1 MTIIIKQQT
10 LWFKKYNTR
19 LNFHFFIKYGHI
31 NKWASSLPWQQQ
43 QPKNKCLHGGW
54 LGNWNPVI
62 IGKNNDFDS
71 LECPPLFYV
80 DYSCVSDSVAEPPP
94 LWAAQAVLGPG
105 AEFGQNGSAPA
116 PNTKFCHFQLFKKF
130 IINASRPWIIFTSV
144 MDPDPYSECGSTKG
158 LNNDPIW
165 IRIQNTG

>member
-31 NKWASSLPWQQQ
+31 NKWAPSLTMASSNN
-43 QPKNKCLHGGW
+43 PKINVYMEGGW
-54 LGNWNPVI
+54 GTETPWLS
-62 IGKNNDFDS
+62 GKLTTLVVLNAHLLLDTFK
-71 LECPPLFYV
+71 

-116 PNTKFCHFQLFKKF
+116 PNTTFCHF
-130 IINASRPWIIFTSV
+130 
-144 MDPDPYSECGSTKG
+144 
-158 LNNDPIW
+158 
-165 IRIQNTG
+165 